1 MKRVNVQPEAEAEV
15 REAAS
20 WYESQRPGLGL
31 EFLLEL
37 DAAIERAAES
47 PNAYAPQYAGV
58 RRALSRRFP
67 YAIYFVYEGGVK
79 GSRCFIST
87 GRRRFGAPEHDRC
100 PFAVP
105 FLELHQGSR
114 RGTD

>member
-47 PNAYAPQYAGV
+47 PSAYAPQYARV
-58 RRALSRRFP
+58 RRVLSRRFP
-67 YAIYFVYEGGVK
+67 YAIYFVYEGGV
-79 GSRCFIST
+79 I
-87 GRRRFGAPEHDRC
+87 EVL
-100 PFAVP
+100 AV
-105 FLELHQGSR
+105 LHQHRAPSPWRSR
-114 RGTD
+114 AR